1 VTDAAP
7 RTELETPAPV
17 TDTDAETDVVRFVD
31 LPSDHPG
38 RRLLSGYTPSFA
50 SQADPRFSY
59 SLFVP
64 EDLRDDEPPLQ
75 LWVFVHGTGRRTVLY
90 LDAFAELA
98 RAERA
103 VVVTPLFPAGIDG
116 PNDIHNYKTIDG
128 AGVRFDLLLTSMIDE
143 VARRWSVETSTF
155 FLHGFSGGGQ
165 FANRF
170 ALLHPERLTA
180 VSIGAPGQVTL
191 PTAEEPWPRGV
202 ADTEERFGI
211 AYDAAAVARV
221 PVQVVVGSLDDDP
234 AEVAAVLTDGSAVG
248 RLTRA
253 HTLTEALRAVGSSV
267 RLDVVEG
274 VGHDGAAM
282 TGLVGDF
289 LGEQLARGT
298 A

>member
-1 VTDAAP
+1 M
-7 RTELETPAPV
+7 
-17 TDTDAETDVVRFVD
+17 TDTDADTVRFVD
-31 LPSDHPG
+31 LPTDHRG

-59 SLFVP
+59 SLFIP

-75 LWVFVHGTGRRTVLY
+75 LWVFVHGTGRRTLLY
-90 LDAFAELA
+90 LDAFADLA

-103 VVVTPLFPAGIDG
+103 VVMTPLFPVGIDG
-116 PNDIHNYKTIDG
+116 PNDIHNYKAIDG
-128 AGVRFDLLLTSMIDE
+128 AGVRFDQILMSMVDE

-191 PTAEEPWPRGV
+191 PSSDQPWWRGV
-202 ADTEERFGI
+202 ADTEQRFEI
-211 AYDAAAVARV
+211 AYDVAAVARV

-234 AEVAAVLTDGSAVG
+234 AEVAAVATDGYAVG
-248 RLTRA
+248 RLTQAR
-253 HTLTEALRAVGSSV
+253 TLTDALRAAGSSV

-282 TGLVGDF
+282 TGLVADF
-289 LGEQLARGT
+289 LREQLARRT
-298 A
+298 S